1 MIIIIYQ
8 EEEEEE
14 EESAKDVKINDLKE
28 MLGES

>member
-1 MIIIIYQ
+1 MIILIYQ
-8 EEEEEE
+8 EEEE